1 MNIFISV
8 RLKYQQLGYWVCI
21 CYLNQKTTDGCTK
34 RIWFFGCNY
43 WNSVINK
50 IFVYILN
57 LTGFSAAVNSLESY
71 QHILDLSIFLVFP
84 KTMNNLNSDNKESSI
99 EQSRPLADYL
109 ESQAILNTEFSNLD
123 ILLANEIVAQRKEIA
138 NLYKSQRVS
147 NAVFILLFGLLTI
160 AALYSNSIFNTHT
173 NILETMIKVVELNST
188 DNRRQGMM

>member
-1 MNIFISV
+1 
-8 RLKYQQLGYWVCI
+8 
-21 CYLNQKTTDGCTK
+21 
-34 RIWFFGCNY
+34 
-43 WNSVINK
+43 
-50 IFVYILN
+50 
-57 LTGFSAAVNSLESY
+57 
-71 QHILDLSIFLVFP
+71 
-84 KTMNNLNSDNKESSI
+84 MNNLNSDNKESSI